1 MKKILFFI
9 ALSFLSFGVISASSV
24 YTVQDNTA
32 LRLDKTPKS
41 KVLKTLSKDTKL
53 QRLTMHF
60 SGWSQVKVNGIMSGW
75 ILSDKLTQ
83 VAPKI
88 VINMSTKSS
97 VNSDNNNYS
106 KQIKNLKKSLV
117 KLQLENKVL
126 SSTIADIKAFSADT
140 NAKNISDLA
149 LLEQQNTEI
158 YTHNNELSSRN
169 NDLQSKVDSIDTDN
183 LMNTLFILIFGL
195 IIGFII
201 SAIIARS
208 AQNKRDS
215 FNTISRTY

>member
-32 LRLDKTPKS
+32 LRLDKMPKS
-41 KVLKTLSKDTKL
+41 KVLITLSKDTKL

-60 SGWSQVKVNGIMSGW
+60 SGWSQVKVNGMSGW

-88 VINMSTKSS
+88 VINMSTKSI
-97 VNSDNNNYS
+97 VNSDNNKHS
-106 KQIKNLKKSLV
+106 KQINNLKKSLA
-117 KLQLENKVL
+117 KLQLENKAL

-140 NAKNISDLA
+140 SAKNIADFA

-158 YTHNNELSSRN
+158 YTHNNELTALN

>member
-32 LRLDKTPKS
+32 LRLDKMPKS
-41 KVLKTLSKDTKL
+41 KVLITLSKDTKL

-60 SGWSQVKVNGIMSGW
+60 SGWSQVKVNGMSGW

-88 VINMSTKSS
+88 VINMSTKSI
-97 VNSDNNNYS
+97 VNSDNNKHS
-106 KQIKNLKKSLV
+106 KKINNLQKSLA
-117 KLQLENKVL
+117 KLQLENKAL

-140 NAKNISDLA
+140 SAKHIADFA

-158 YTHNNELSSRN
+158 YTHNNELTALN

>member
-32 LRLDKTPKS
+32 LRLDKMPKS
-41 KVLKTLSKDTKL
+41 KVLITLSKDTKL

-60 SGWSQVKVNGIMSGW
+60 SGWSQVKVNGMSGW

-88 VINMSTKSS
+88 VINMSTKSI
-97 VNSDNNNYS
+97 VNSDNNKHS
-106 KQIKNLKKSLV
+106 KQINNLKKSLA
-117 KLQLENKVL
+117 KLQLENKAL

-140 NAKNISDLA
+140 SAKNIADFA

-158 YTHNNELSSRN
+158 YTHNNELSTRN

>member
-32 LRLDKTPKS
+32 LRLDKIPKS
-41 KVLKTLSKDTKL
+41 KVLITLSKDTKL

-60 SGWSQVKVNGIMSGW
+60 SGWSQVKVNGMSGW

-83 VAPKI
+83 VTPKI

-97 VNSDNNNYS
+97 VNSDNNKHS
-106 KQIKNLKKSLV
+106 KQINNLKKSLA
-117 KLQLENKVL
+117 KLQLENKAL

-140 NAKNISDLA
+140 SAKNIADFA

-158 YTHNNELSSRN
+158 YTHNNELTALN

-195 IIGFII
+195 IIGFIL
-201 SAIIARS
+201 SLVIARS
-208 AQNKRDS
+208 AQKKRDS
-215 FNTISRTY
+215 FNTISRSY

>member
-32 LRLDKTPKS
+32 LRLDKMPKS
-41 KVLKTLSKDTKL
+41 KVLITLSKDKKL

-60 SGWSQVKVNGIMSGW
+60 SGWSQVKVNGVSGW

-83 VAPKI
+83 VTPKI

-97 VNSDNNNYS
+97 VNSDNNKYS
-106 KQIKNLKKSLV
+106 KQINNLKKSLA
-117 KLQLENKVL
+117 KLQLENKAL

-140 NAKNISDLA
+140 SAKNIADFA

-158 YTHNNELSSRN
+158 YTHNNELTALN

-201 SAIIARS
+201 ARS

>member
-24 YTVQDNTA
+24 YIVQDNTA
-32 LRLDKTPKS
+32 LRLDKMPKS
-41 KVLKTLSKDTKL
+41 KVLITLSKDTKL

-60 SGWSQVKVNGIMSGW
+60 SGWSQVKVNGMSGW

-88 VINMSTKSS
+88 VINMSTKSI
-97 VNSDNNNYS
+97 VNSDNNKHS
-106 KQIKNLKKSLV
+106 KQINNLKKSLA
-117 KLQLENKVL
+117 KLQLENKAL

-140 NAKNISDLA
+140 SAKHIADFA

-158 YTHNNELSSRN
+158 YTHNNELTALN

-208 AQNKRDS
+208 AQNKCDS

>member
-32 LRLDKTPKS
+32 LRLDKMPKS
-41 KVLKTLSKDTKL
+41 KVLITLSKDTKL

-60 SGWSQVKVNGIMSGW
+60 SGWSQVKVNGMSGW

-83 VAPKI
+83 VTPKI

-97 VNSDNNNYS
+97 VNSDNNKHS
-106 KQIKNLKKSLV
+106 KQINNLKKSLA
-117 KLQLENKVL
+117 KLQLENKAL

-140 NAKNISDLA
+140 SAKNIADFA

-158 YTHNNELSSRN
+158 YTHNNELTALN

>member
-32 LRLDKTPKS
+32 LRLDKMPKS
-41 KVLKTLSKDTKL
+41 KVLITLSKDTKL

-60 SGWSQVKVNGIMSGW
+60 SGWSQVKVNGMSGW

-88 VINMSTKSS
+88 VINMSTKSI
-97 VNSDNNNYS
+97 VNSDNNKHS
-106 KQIKNLKKSLV
+106 KQINNLKKSLA
-117 KLQLENKVL
+117 KLQLENKAL

-140 NAKNISDLA
+140 SAKNIADFA

-158 YTHNNELSSRN
+158 YTHNNELTALN

-201 SAIIARS
+201 ARS

>member
-24 YTVQDNTA
+24 YIVQDNTA
-32 LRLDKTPKS
+32 LRLDKMPKS
-41 KVLKTLSKDTKL
+41 KVLITLSKDTKL

-60 SGWSQVKVNGIMSGW
+60 SGWSQVKVNGMSGW

-88 VINMSTKSS
+88 VINMSTKSI
-97 VNSDNNNYS
+97 VNSDNNKHS
-106 KQIKNLKKSLV
+106 KQINNLKKSLA
-117 KLQLENKVL
+117 KLQLENKAL

-140 NAKNISDLA
+140 SAKNIADFA

-158 YTHNNELSSRN
+158 YTHNNELTALN

-183 LMNTLFILIFGL
+183 LMNTLLILIFGL
-195 IIGFII
+195 IMGFII